1 MDQICDLVAVS
12 FVKSWWGFNNR
23 KSPCLVFSVLLCSV
37 RIQPEASGTLGK
49 LSILKSHL
57 QPLMQSCIA
66 LDIQSKPLLLISKQ
80 NIALVE
86 AVFL

>member
-23 KSPCLVFSVLLCSV
+23 KSPCLVFSILLCSV

-49 LSILKSHL
+49 LSILK
-57 QPLMQSCIA
+57 PLMQSYTA

-86 AVFL
+86 AVSL